1 LQVGLGNSIGP
12 FLAAAFIQ
20 TSTWRGLFWLICP
33 LALLSGVAVAFTLPP
48 SKVHGGLKTKV
59 KVIDYYGVFLSSSAI
74 LMLLIPISG
83 GGTYFAWDS
92 PMVISMITLGGI
104 CMVLFVLVEWKW
116 AVMVSKV
123 NQYSFD

>member
-1 LQVGLGNSIGP
+1 
-12 FLAAAFIQ
+12 
-20 TSTWRGLFWLICP
+20 
-33 LALLSGVAVAFTLPP
+33 LPP

-116 AVMVSKV
+116 AVMVSIV
-123 NQYSFD
+123 NQHSFDSVLICV